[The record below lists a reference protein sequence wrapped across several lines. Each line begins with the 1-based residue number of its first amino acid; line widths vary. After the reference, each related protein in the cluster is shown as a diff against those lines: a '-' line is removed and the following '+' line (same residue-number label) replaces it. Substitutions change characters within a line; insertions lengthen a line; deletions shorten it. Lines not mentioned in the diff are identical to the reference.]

1 MYFSQKLLSRKA
13 FDFNSI
19 GRLNVK
25 LHGSF
30 NLPRFFTSDSDQ
42 VGVFVPALGDSISE
56 GTLVEWTKG
65 EKETCFADDIVAVIE
80 TDKVSVDVRAP
91 VSGTIDKILVDLD
104 ENVVVGDT
112 LCQMKPGDVTSTE
125 EVCDSLIERDSEKI
139 VAKDDDGVG
148 QKSDSVQNSRPP
160 DSLFQASIVLQ

>member
-30 NLPRFFTSDSDQ
+30 NLPRFFTSDSDK

-56 GTLVEWTKG
+56 GTLVEWTRK
-65 EKETCFADDIVAVIE
+65 KL
-80 TDKVSVDVRAP
+80 VS
-91 VSGTIDKILVDLD
+91 
-104 ENVVVGDT
+104 
-112 LCQMKPGDVTSTE
+112 QMI
-125 EVCDSLIERDSEKI
+125 SLRS
-139 VAKDDDGVG
+139 
-148 QKSDSVQNSRPP
+148 
-160 DSLFQASIVLQ
+160 

>member
-1 MYFSQKLLSRKA
+1 MYFSQKLLPRKV

-25 LHGSF
+25 FHGSF
-30 NLPRFFTSDSDQ
+30 NLPRFFTSDSDR

-65 EKETCFADDIVAVIE
+65 ENETCFADDIVAVIE

-91 VSGTIDKILVDLD
+91 VSGIIDKILVDLD

-112 LCQMKPGDVTSTE
+112 LCQMTPRDVKAPE
-125 EVCDSLIERDSEKI
+125 EVCDSPIEREAENI
-139 VAKDDDGVG
+139 VTKDDDGAG
-148 QKSDSVQNSRPP
+148 QRAT
-160 DSLFQASIVLQ
+160 L